1 MKTHPTLRSRGFTLI
16 EVMVALVV
24 LAVGLLGMASLMVRS
39 QQSNES
45 AYARSQATLLAYDI
59 IERMR
64 TNKLAYS
71 ALESRKVSFATQNSA
86 YALSALPTNCAAPA
100 TGTQA
105 VGSARAAQDLAQ
117 WCASVRTNLPSVVP
131 GQTSI
136 ARGTGAEINTYTV
149 NIAWLESSQDTQSVR
164 VEAEL

>member
-1 MKTHPTLRSRGFTLI
+1 MRTHPTLRSHGFTLI

-86 YALSALPTNCAAPA
+86 YALSALPNCATPA

-136 ARGTGAEINTYTV
+136 VRGTGAEINTYTV
-149 NIAWLESSQDTQSVR
+149 NIAWLESSQDTQFVR